1 MIIIIMIFCDD
12 SDDNDDDDNFVGESQ
27 PAHSPP
33 VLHLSTGE
41 CATII
46 LNSIIPKIHDYPLPM
61 IMIRWMFTIFCEC
74 SIIFCGY
81 SQFFVHVHN
90 FLWMFTI
97 FCGCSQFFVDV
108 YHHLLPAIYDIRW
121 MFTNRVAHSPP
132 RLVGQQG
139 SSSHNHFD
147 DQDDFQDH
155 EYFEDHDDD
164 FDYQVC
170 ISPCKAGC
178 FTRPDLN
185 HWQLKQV
192 PSRGR
197 FCGGGGGGGG
207 CRAVVVIL
215 VILVTPSLIRLLL
228 YTHAFCKDIVIT
240 L

>member
-1 MIIIIMIFCDD
+1 MIMMRMMMMIIIIMIFCDD

-97 FCGCSQFFVDV
+97 FCWCLPSPAACYIWYQVDV
-108 YHHLLPAIYDIRW
+108 HKPRRSLSPQAGWPTRFLISQSFWWSGWFSRSWIFWGSWWWLWLSGLYLPLQSWLLHQTGPQPLA
-121 MFTNRVAHSPP
+121 T
-132 RLVGQQG
+132 
-139 SSSHNHFD
+139 
-147 DQDDFQDH
+147 
-155 EYFEDHDDD
+155 
-164 FDYQVC
+164 
-170 ISPCKAGC
+170 
-178 FTRPDLN
+178 
-185 HWQLKQV
+185 
-192 PSRGR
+192 
-197 FCGGGGGGGG
+197 
-207 CRAVVVIL
+207 
-215 VILVTPSLIRLLL
+215 
-228 YTHAFCKDIVIT
+228 
-240 L
+240 